1 MPAKKISL
9 ANAKENKLFYFVAN
23 VVVWRA
29 SDGRCLILQRDPR
42 EVVHPGR
49 FGVIGGKLEWQ
60 DLDIGSPSRINGDVL
75 DYESAVEKLVAREA
89 KEEAGI
95 EIEGPLL
102 YLNSVAFIRPD
113 ETPVVLVKFAAK
125 YKSGVVV
132 PEPGAFTTYAWV
144 NAEEVKNY
152 PCIDGV
158 ALEVAQT
165 IEAFNGI
172 AKK

>member
-1 MPAKKISL
+1 MDLEKFHVDLNLVRLRIPVKHLVDLVLRKFNHADERFHQTADQVLEVSS
-9 ANAKENKLFYFVAN
+9 ENIRFGFLLTRETPCDSEH
-23 VVVWRA
+23 VV
-29 SDGRCLILQRDPR
+29 
-42 EVVHPGR
+42 EVLHPG
-49 FGVIGGKLEWQ
+49 L
-60 DLDIGSPSRINGDVL
+60 DVL
-75 DYESAVEKLVAREA
+75 GVH
-89 KEEAGI
+89 
-95 EIEGPLL
+95 LL
-102 YLNSVAFIRPD
+102 PTIRPD